1 MENISYELKYC
12 ERCGT
17 LKLRPID
24 SGGTYC
30 RHCEGMLARYK
41 FPRDTGAT
49 NAAALAPAQAMTI
62 VAQIPLRAV
71 RERIARMAK

>member
-1 MENISYELKYC
+1 MEMISYELKYC

-30 RHCEGMLARYK
+30 RRCNGMLARYTI
-41 FPRDTGAT
+41 PRGPRSANTGA
-49 NAAALAPAQAMTI
+49 LSPSPELTI
-62 VAQIPLRAV
+62 LV
-71 RERIARMAK
+71 RVPTVGTGDRIAELVK